1 MKFSRFT
8 LLAIA
13 AMASVGCQ
21 TDDGSLKP
29 TEIPPLAFVRYINAL
44 PDTLAT
50 TVRFIDQV
58 EFTPMT
64 FVAVPF
70 RGLGGGN
77 YQGAQAGTRSF
88 KVFTYQIVGGNL
100 APAAGNTVELG
111 EASHNFEA
119 GKYYT
124 VIINGF
130 ARAGGS
136 PAKQI
141 QIIEDPVPTPTADI
155 AVRAIHA
162 GAGIG
167 NVDIYVT
174 PTTTS
179 AISGAPAFSGVA
191 FGAASAY
198 ASLPASAFAVRVTA
212 AGSTTPLISAA
223 APAGVAGTSTVN
235 PIGGATIPGTVI
247 TAVAFPA
254 SVSGSPAA
262 SSANP
267 TVLFFVDRQPPRTA
281 P

>member
-1 MKFSRFT
+1 MKFLRFT
-8 LLAIA
+8 LLAAA
-13 AMASVGCQ
+13 AMTSVACQ
-21 TDDGSLKP
+21 TDDGALTP

-58 EFTPMT
+58 EFTPQT

-77 YQGAQAGTRSF
+77 YQGAQAGNRSF
-88 KVFTYQIVGGNL
+88 KVFTYQIVGSNL
-100 APAAGNTVELG
+100 APVAGNTVELG
-111 EASHNFEA
+111 AATHNFEA

-141 QIIEDPVPTPTADI
+141 RIIEDAVPTPTGDI

-174 PTTTS
+174 PTTTT
-179 AISGAPAFSGVA
+179 AISGAPAFAGVA
-191 FGAASAY
+191 FGTQSAY
-198 ASLPASAFAVRVTA
+198 ASRPAGAFAVRVTA

-223 APAGVAGTSTVN
+223 APAGIAGTSAAN
-235 PIGGATIPGTVI
+235 PIGGATIPGSVI

-254 SVSGSPAA
+254 SVAGSPAA
-262 SSANP
+262 ASANP
-267 TVLFFVDRQPPRTA
+267 TVLFFVDRHPPRTA

>member
-1 MKFSRFT
+1 MKFFRFT
-8 LLAIA
+8 LLAAA
-13 AMASVGCQ
+13 AMASVACQ
-21 TDDGSLKP
+21 TDDGALKP

-50 TVRFIDQV
+50 TVRFVDQV
-58 EFTPMT
+58 EFTPQT

-111 EASHNFEA
+111 AASHNFEA

-124 VIINGF
+124 VIYSGF
-130 ARAGGS
+130 ARSGGN
-136 PAKQI
+136 PARQI
-141 QIIEDPVPTPTADI
+141 RIIEDPVPTPTADI
-155 AVRAIHA
+155 AVRAMHA

-167 NVDIYVT
+167 NVDVYLT
-174 PTTTS
+174 ATTTT
-179 AISGAPAFSGVA
+179 AISGAPAIAGLA

-198 ASLPASAFAVRVTA
+198 ASRPTGAFAVRVTA

-223 APAGVAGTSTVN
+223 APAGIAGTSTVN
-235 PIGGATIPGTVI
+235 PIGGATVPGSVI
-247 TAVAFPA
+247 TAVAFPS
-254 SVSGSPAA
+254 SVAGSPAA
-262 SSANP
+262 ASANP
-267 TVLFFVDRQPPRTA
+267 TVLFFIDRQPPRTA

>member
-8 LLAIA
+8 LLAVA
-13 AMASVGCQ
+13 AMASVACQ

-58 EFTPMT
+58 EFTPQT

-88 KVFTYQIVGGNL
+88 KVFTYLIVGGNL
-100 APAAGNTVELG
+100 APAVGNTEELG
-111 EASHNFEA
+111 AASHNFEA

-124 VIINGF
+124 VIFNGF
-130 ARAGGS
+130 ARPGGS

-141 QIIEDPVPTPTADI
+141 QIIEDPVPTPTTDI
-155 AVRAIHA
+155 AVRAMHA

-254 SVSGSPAA
+254 SVAGSRAA
-262 SSANP
+262 AAANP
-267 TVLFFVDRQPPRTA
+267 SVLFFVDRQPPRTA

>member
-1 MKFSRFT
+1 MKFSRFP
-8 LLAIA
+8 LLAVA
-13 AMASVGCQ
+13 AMASVACQ
-21 TDDGSLKP
+21 TDDGALKP

-50 TVRFIDQV
+50 SVRFVDQV
-58 EFTPMT
+58 EFTPQT

-77 YQGAQAGTRSF
+77 YQGAQAGNRSF
-88 KVFTYQIVGGNL
+88 KVFTYQILPGNI

-111 EASHNFEA
+111 AASHNFEA

-130 ARAGGS
+130 ARAGGN

-141 QIIEDPVPTPTADI
+141 QIIEDAVPTPTTDI

-167 NVDIYVT
+167 NVDIYLT
-174 PTTTS
+174 ATTTT
-179 AISGAPAFSGVA
+179 AISGAPALAGVP
-191 FGAASAY
+191 FRGASAY
-198 ASLPASAFAVRVTA
+198 ASRPAGAFAVRVTA

-223 APAGVAGTSTVN
+223 APAGIAGTSTVN
-235 PIGGATIPGTVI
+235 PIGGATIPGSVI

-254 SVSGSPAA
+254 SVAGSPAA
-262 SSANP
+262 ASANP
-267 TVLFFVDRQPPRTA
+267 TVLFFIDRHPPRTA

>member
-8 LLAIA
+8 LLAVA
-13 AMASVGCQ
+13 ALASVACQ
-21 TDDGSLKP
+21 TDDGALKP

-58 EFTPMT
+58 EFSPQT

-77 YQGAQAGTRSF
+77 YQGAQAGNRSF
-88 KVFTYQIVGGNL
+88 KVFTYQIVGGAL
-100 APAAGNTVELG
+100 APAATNTVEL
-111 EASHNFEA
+111 ANVSHNFEA

-136 PAKQI
+136 PAKQVR
-141 QIIEDPVPTPTADI
+141 IIEDAVPTPTTDI
-155 AVRAIHA
+155 SLRAMHA

-167 NVDIYVT
+167 NVDVYLT
-174 PTTTS
+174 ATTTT
-179 AISGAPAFSGVA
+179 AISGAPAISGLA

-198 ASLPASAFAVRVTA
+198 ASRPSGAFAVRVTA

-235 PIGGATIPGTVI
+235 PIGGATIPGSVI

-254 SVSGSPAA
+254 SVAGSPAA
-262 SSANP
+262 ASANP
-267 TVLFFVDRQPPRTA
+267 TVLFFIDRHPPRTA

>member
-1 MKFSRFT
+1 MKCSRFT

-13 AMASVGCQ
+13 ALASVGCQ

-50 TVRFIDQV
+50 TVRFVDQV
-58 EFTPMT
+58 EFTPQT

-77 YQGAQAGTRSF
+77 YQGAQAGNRSF

-100 APAAGNTVELG
+100 APAATNTVELG
-111 EASHNFEA
+111 AATHNFEA

-124 VIINGF
+124 VIFSGF

-141 QIIEDPVPTPTADI
+141 RIIEDPVPTPTADI
-155 AVRAIHA
+155 AVRAMHA

-167 NVDIYVT
+167 NVDVYLT
-174 PTTTS
+174 ATTTT
-179 AISGAPAFSGVA
+179 AISGAPAISGLA

-198 ASLPASAFAVRVTA
+198 ASRPTGAFAVRVTA
-212 AGSTTPLISAA
+212 AGSTTPVISAA
-223 APAGVAGTSTVN
+223 APAGIAGTSTVN
-235 PIGGATIPGTVI
+235 PIGGATIPGSVI
-247 TAVAFPA
+247 TAVAFPS
-254 SVSGSPAA
+254 SVAGSPAA
-262 SSANP
+262 TSANP
-267 TVLFFVDRQPPRTA
+267 TVLFFIDRQPPRTA

>member
-1 MKFSRFT
+1 MKFSRFP
-8 LLAIA
+8 LLAVA
-13 AMASVGCQ
+13 ALASVACQ
-21 TDDGSLKP
+21 TDDGALKP

-58 EFTPMT
+58 EFTPQT

-77 YQGAQAGTRSF
+77 YQGAQAGNRSF
-88 KVFTYQIVGGNL
+88 KVFTYQIVNSNL

-111 EASHNFEA
+111 AATHNFEA

-124 VIINGF
+124 VIFNGF

-141 QIIEDPVPTPTADI
+141 QIIEDPVPTPTTDLS
-155 AVRAIHA
+155 VRAMHA

-167 NVDIYVT
+167 NVDVYLT
-174 PTTTS
+174 ATTTT
-179 AISGAPAFSGVA
+179 AISGAPAVSGLA
-191 FGAASAY
+191 FGAASPY
-198 ASLPASAFAVRVTA
+198 ASRPTGAFAVRVTA

-235 PIGGATIPGTVI
+235 PIGGATIPGSVI

-262 SSANP
+262 ASANP
-267 TVLFFVDRQPPRTA
+267 TVLFFIDRQPPRTA

>member
-8 LLAIA
+8 LLALA
-13 AMASVGCQ
+13 ALTSVACQ

-50 TVRFIDQV
+50 TVRFTDQV
-58 EFTPMT
+58 EFTPQT

-77 YQGAQAGTRSF
+77 YQGAQAGNRSF
-88 KVFTYQIVGGNL
+88 RVFTYQIVSSNL
-100 APAAGNTVELG
+100 APAAGNTVVLG
-111 EASHNFEA
+111 EATHNFEA

-141 QIIEDPVPTPTADI
+141 QILEDPVPTPTADI

-167 NVDIYVT
+167 PVDIYVT
-174 PTTTS
+174 PTTTT

-198 ASLPASAFAVRVTA
+198 ASLPAAAFAVRVTA

-235 PIGGATIPGTVI
+235 PIGGATIPGSVI

-254 SVSGSPAA
+254 SVADSPAA
-262 SSANP
+262 AAANP
-267 TVLFFVDRQPPRTA
+267 SVLFFVDRQPPRTA